1 MNHFRYLKSRLHCE
15 DVSVDDVVRETGTP
29 VYIYSSTTMA
39 RHFEVFRSAFDD
51 IPHVVCYSV
60 KANSNIAIIRLFASM
75 GSGVDI
81 VSGGELYR
89 SLKGGVDPSK
99 IVYSGVGKKEWEIE
113 MALERGILMF
123 NVESWDE
130 LETIQRI
137 AGRKGKTA
145 PVAIRVNPDV
155 DPRTHPYISTGM
167 KENKFGIDINESV
180 KLYKKAKRLKNIALK
195 GVDCHIGSQ
204 LTEVKP
210 FVDALG
216 IVSDFVRRLRK
227 EGIGVEYIDIG
238 GGLGIT
244 YHDET
249 PPHPIE
255 YASAVASIVRKLD
268 VTLILEPG
276 RVLTGNSGILVTE
289 LLYTKETGRKTF
301 YIVDAAMNDLFRPSL
316 YGSYHKIIPL
326 RRRRRKMVEVD
337 VVGPVCESGDFLA
350 KDRKIEGM
358 KKGDRLAVLS
368 TGAYGFAM
376 SSNYNSRGR
385 VPEVL
390 VRGDRFYVIR
400 ERETMKDLIRGEKFP
415 PFLRKKG

>member
-1 MNHFRYLKSRLHCE
+1 MNHFSYVNKRLHCE
-15 DVSVDDVVRETGTP
+15 NVAIDDVVGVTGTP
-29 VYIYSSTTMA
+29 VYIYSTATMI

-130 LETIQRI
+130 LETIQMI
-137 AGRKGKTA
+137 AGRMGKIA

-180 KLYKKAKRLKNIALK
+180 KLYKKAKRLKNVALK
-195 GVDCHIGSQ
+195 GVDFHIGSQ

-216 IVSDFVRRLRK
+216 IVSDFVRRLKK
-227 EGIGVEYIDIG
+227 EGILVEFVDIG

-244 YHDET
+244 YHEET
-249 PPHPIE
+249 PPHPLE

-316 YGSYHKIIPL
+316 YGSYHKIIPV
-326 RRRRRKMVEVD
+326 RKRRRKMVEVD
-337 VVGPVCESGDFLA
+337 VVGPVCESGDFFA
-350 KDRKIEGM
+350 KDREIEEV
-358 KKGDRLAVLS
+358 KKGDCLALLS

-400 ERETMKDLIRGEKFP
+400 ERETMKDLVRGEKFP
-415 PFLRKKG
+415 PFLRKKR

>member
-180 KLYKKAKRLKNIALK
+180 KLYKRAKRLKNIALK

>member
-1 MNHFRYLKSRLHCE
+1 M
-15 DVSVDDVVRETGTP
+15 
-29 VYIYSSTTMA
+29 
-39 RHFEVFRSAFDD
+39 
-51 IPHVVCYSV
+51 
-60 KANSNIAIIRLFASM
+60 
-75 GSGVDI
+75 
-81 VSGGELYR
+81 
-89 SLKGGVDPSK
+89 
-99 IVYSGVGKKEWEIE
+99 
-113 MALERGILMF
+113 
-123 NVESWDE
+123 
-130 LETIQRI
+130 I
-137 AGRKGKTA
+137 AGRMGKIA

-180 KLYKKAKRLKNIALK
+180 KLYKKAKRLKNVALK
-195 GVDCHIGSQ
+195 GVDFHIGSQ

-216 IVSDFVRRLRK
+216 IVSDFVRRLKK
-227 EGIGVEYIDIG
+227 EGILVEFVDIG

-244 YHDET
+244 YHEET
-249 PPHPIE
+249 PPHPLE

-316 YGSYHKIIPL
+316 YGSYHKIIPV
-326 RRRRRKMVEVD
+326 RKRRRKMVEVD
-337 VVGPVCESGDFLA
+337 VVGPVCESGDFFA
-350 KDRKIEGM
+350 KDREIEEV
-358 KKGDRLAVLS
+358 KKGDCLALLS

-400 ERETMKDLIRGEKFP
+400 ERETRKDRVRGEKFP